1 MTDGELFT
9 ERSQENVK
17 AVLKALGNQQF
28 ALNFERSFTE
38 TVKCTWISSRSQTVQ
53 PCINLFVQ
61 LKALRSCKAIKYMI
75 CTER

>member
-1 MTDGELFT
+1 MNKVELFT
-9 ERSQENVK
+9 ERSQANVK
-17 AVLKALGNQQF
+17 AVLNALGNQQF
-28 ALNFERSFTE
+28 ALNFERSYTE

-53 PCINLFVQ
+53 PYINLFVQ